1 MMGCVWATLWTQLW
15 RPADEPEYF
24 ECQPLVESKGT
35 TDTQDEEVRRYI

>member
-1 MMGCVWATLWTQLW
+1 MVDPWQLW

-35 TDTQDEEVRRYI
+35 TDTHDEEVRLYRHKYI